1 VKKLFAEATGT
12 SREFVGNYWQ
22 KALTGASSVK
32 DPVARWERLLTLA
45 IQVPTMKGDATG
57 DIRQNLSNI
66 PTDFVERIN
75 SQFED
80 KK

>member
-1 VKKLFAEATGT
+1 
-12 SREFVGNYWQ
+12 
-22 KALTGASSVK
+22 VK

-45 IQVPTMKGDATG
+45 IQVPTMKDAATD

-66 PTDFVERIN
+66 PTDFVKRIN
-75 SQFED
+75 NQFED